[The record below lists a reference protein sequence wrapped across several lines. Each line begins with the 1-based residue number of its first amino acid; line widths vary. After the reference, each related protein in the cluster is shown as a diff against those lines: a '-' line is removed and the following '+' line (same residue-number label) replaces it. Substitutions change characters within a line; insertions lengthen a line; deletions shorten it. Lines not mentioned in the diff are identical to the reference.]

1 MPSIMDMLLP
11 DSEMT
16 SAHKLQI
23 DDKESTSKTLKINE
37 IIESTDLDSVVN
49 FKVNSKLKAE
59 FDRLCKIDHSS
70 VSRELKRYM
79 TAVVRAQKVN

>member
-1 MPSIMDMLLP
+1 MPSIMDILLP
-11 DSEMT
+11 ESYDSDD
-16 SAHKLQI
+16 SSKL
-23 DDKESTSKTLKINE
+23 LKVNE

-59 FDRLCKIDHSS
+59 FDRLCKVEHST

-79 TAVVRAQKVN
+79 TSVIKAQKIS